1 MKLHKGFLILSQI
14 YLLLVITEAKDVIE
28 KLEVLD
34 HDLKHAT
41 PKTDD
46 RSLLDAGD
54 ITDED
59 LIEEDRKTDEAPYTS
74 EEVEQA
80 VQMMS
85 TDGDEFGMEDTGLE
99 DGLQSNQNEQEYD
112 PNMDQGQDQGGFY
125 GDYDPEEDGYY
136 GDDENAENMRDE
148 L

>member
-1 MKLHKGFLILSQI
+1 MKLHKAFLVLSQI
-14 YLLLVITEAKDVIE
+14 ILLIVVTDSKDFVG
-28 KLEVLD
+28 KLDVLD
-34 HDLKHAT
+34 HDLTHTT

-46 RSLLDAGD
+46 RSLLDAGE

-74 EEVEQA
+74 EEIEQS
-80 VQMMS
+80 VQMTS
-85 TDGDEFGMEDTGLE
+85 ADGDEFGMEDVGLE
-99 DGLQSNQNEQEYD
+99 NDMGNQNGQEYD

-125 GDYDPEEDGYY
+125 GDYDPEEDGNY
-136 GDDENAENMRDE
+136 GDDENAGNMRDE

>member
-1 MKLHKGFLILSQI
+1 MKLYEVFLILSQI
-14 YLLLVITEAKDVIE
+14 ILLLVVTESKDVVG

-34 HDLKHAT
+34 HDLKHST

-46 RSLLDAGD
+46 RSLLDAGE

-59 LIEEDRKTDEAPYTS
+59 LVDEDKNKDEAPYTS
-74 EEVEQA
+74 KEVERA
-80 VQMMS
+80 ARMTS
-85 TDGDEFGMEDTGLE
+85 ADGNEFGMEDGMGSQ
-99 DGLQSNQNEQEYD
+99 DGQEYD
-112 PNMDQGQDQGGFY
+112 PNMDQGQDQGGYY

-136 GDDENAENMRDE
+136 GDDENTGNTRDE

>member
-1 MKLHKGFLILSQI
+1 MKLHKVFLILIQI
-14 YLLLVITEAKDVIE
+14 ILLIVVTDSKDVVG
-28 KLEVLD
+28 KLDVLD
-34 HDLKHAT
+34 HDLTHTT

-46 RSLLDAGD
+46 RSLLDAGE

-74 EEVEQA
+74 EEIEQA

-85 TDGDEFGMEDTGLE
+85 SDGDEFGMEDVGLE
-99 DGLQSNQNEQEYD
+99 DGNQNSQEYD